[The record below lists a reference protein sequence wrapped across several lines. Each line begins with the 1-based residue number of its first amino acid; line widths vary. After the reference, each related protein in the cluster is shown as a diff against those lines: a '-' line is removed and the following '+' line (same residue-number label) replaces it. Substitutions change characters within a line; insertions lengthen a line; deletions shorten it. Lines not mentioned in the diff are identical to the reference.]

1 MFRRAIPKEIRC
13 KYANCFI
20 PRSEILASGSDHIQI
35 LVVSLAQRTRREM
48 CTVCE
53 SGRDGTSETRRR
65 ERGAGECGKE
75 ERKMKISQCLSENT
89 DTLLESPSLS
99 NVNLI
104 WLCTEREG
112 GEESGENTVR
122 RYSIYILSIKLTPL
136 QNDVSSS
143 LL

>member
-1 MFRRAIPKEIRC
+1 MFHRTIPREIRC
-13 KYANCFI
+13 KIANCFI
-20 PRSEILASGSDHIQI
+20 PKSEILASGSDHIQI
-35 LVVSLAQRTRREM
+35 LVVSLEQRTRRKM

-65 ERGAGECGKE
+65 ERGAGECEKE
-75 ERKMKISQCLSENT
+75 ERKMEISQCLSENT

-112 GEESGENTVR
+112 RRERGE
-122 RYSIYILSIKLTPL
+122 YC
-136 QNDVSSS
+136 
-143 LL
+143 